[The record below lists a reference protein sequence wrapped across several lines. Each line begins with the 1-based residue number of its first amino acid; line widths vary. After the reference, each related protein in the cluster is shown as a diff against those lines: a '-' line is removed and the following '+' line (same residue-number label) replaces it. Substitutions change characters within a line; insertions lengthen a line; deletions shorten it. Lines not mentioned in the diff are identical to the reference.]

1 MIMIIGLYAAAGLLI
16 GTLINWAVDFLPRFS
31 TTRAIT
37 TRLPSPRWICA
48 TRQLLTSAA
57 KRTASS
63 AVRAGVVIEL
73 STALLGIYVGAR
85 YGLTWDSLLLVA
97 VGVFLILIAAID
109 LKFRLVLNAVIYPA
123 ILITLMLQIASPG
136 KNLLAVFVGAAFGF
150 IIFAA
155 VAWLRPGE
163 LGGGDVKL
171 ATWIGLFF
179 GFPDV
184 LWALIIG
191 VTSGGLAVAVLLL
204 SRRWNLKSQIPYAPF
219 LCLGAL
225 IALFYNPLTSIFH
238 F

>member
-1 MIMIIGLYAAAGLLI
+1 MIMIGLYAAAGLLI
-16 GTLINWAVDFLPRFS
+16 GTLLNWAVDYLPRFS

-37 TRLPSPRWICA
+37 TRPPSPRWTFA
-48 TRQLLTSAA
+48 AWQLLTSAA
-57 KRTASS
+57 KRTVSPATRFSAS
-63 AVRAGVVIEL
+63 IEL
-73 STALLGIYVGAR
+73 GTALLCAYLGVR
-85 YGLTWDSLLLVA
+85 FGLTWDSLLLAA
-97 VGVFLILIAAID
+97 VCVFLILIAAID
-109 LKFRLVLNAVIYPA
+109 LKYRLVLNALIYPA
-123 ILITLMLQIASPG
+123 ILITLVLQIASPG
-136 KNLLAVFVGAAFGF
+136 KNLPAVLMGAAFGF

-163 LGGGDVKL
+163 LGGGDIKL

-179 GFPDV
+179 GFPTV

-191 VTSGGLAVAVLLL
+191 VTSGGITVAVLLL

-225 IALFYNPLTSIFH
+225 IALFYNPLTSIYH

>member
-1 MIMIIGLYAAAGLLI
+1 MIGLSAAAGLLL
-16 GTLINWAVDFLPRFS
+16 GTLINWAVDYLPRFS
-31 TTRAIT
+31 TARTTT
-37 TRLPSPRWICA
+37 TRLPSPRWAFA
-48 TRQLLTSAA
+48 TWQLLTSAA
-57 KRTASS
+57 KRIASS
-63 AVRAGVVIEL
+63 AVRVSAAIEL
-73 STALLGIYVGAR
+73 GTALLWAYLGAR
-85 YGLTWDSLLLVA
+85 FGLTGDSLLLAA

-109 LKFRLVLNAVIYPA
+109 FKYRLVLNALIYPA
-123 ILITLMLQIASPG
+123 ILITLLLQIASPG

-163 LGGGDVKL
+163 LGGGDIKL

-179 GFPDV
+179 GFPNV

-191 VTSGGLAVAVLLL
+191 VMSGGIVVAALLL

-225 IALFYNPLTSIFH
+225 IALLYNPLTSIFH

>member
-1 MIMIIGLYAAAGLLI
+1 MIMIGLYAAAGLLI
-16 GTLINWAVDFLPRFS
+16 GTLINWAVDYLPRFS
-31 TTRAIT
+31 ITRTIT
-37 TRLPSPRWICA
+37 TRPPSPRWTFA
-48 TRQLLTSAA
+48 SWQLLTSAA
-57 KRTASS
+57 KRTVSPATLVSAS
-63 AVRAGVVIEL
+63 IEL
-73 STALLGIYVGAR
+73 GTALLCVYLGAR
-85 YGLTWDSLLLVA
+85 FGLTWDSLLLAA
-97 VGVFLILIAAID
+97 VGVFLILIAALD
-109 LKFRLVLNAVIYPA
+109 LKYRLVLNALIYPA
-123 ILITLMLQIASPG
+123 ILITLLLQVATPG
-136 KNLLAVFVGAAFGF
+136 KNLPAVFMGAAFGF

-163 LGGGDVKL
+163 LGGGDIKL

-179 GFPDV
+179 GFPTV

-191 VTSGGLAVAVLLL
+191 VTSGGITVAVLLL